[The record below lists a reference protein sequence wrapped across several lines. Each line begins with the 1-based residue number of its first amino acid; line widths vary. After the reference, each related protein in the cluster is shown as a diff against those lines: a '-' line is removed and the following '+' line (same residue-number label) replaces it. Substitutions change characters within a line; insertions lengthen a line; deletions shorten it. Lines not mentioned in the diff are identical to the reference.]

1 MCERYSRT
9 TREEELARQYNIPVP
24 PELDLPIS
32 YYIAP
37 SQNVLVIR
45 FNPKSAQRSLDVLRL
60 GLIPYWAKDPK
71 IGYRTIN
78 ARLEPVDT
86 TPSFREAFKKR
97 RCLIRLTATM
107 DKSQPFGLT
116 DVAIQSK

>member
-1 MCERYSRT
+1 LLGSTTSPSRRNSTCRSAT
-9 TREEELARQYNIPVP
+9 TSLRC
-24 PELDLPIS
+24 
-32 YYIAP
+32 
-37 SQNVLVIR
+37 QNVLVIR

-60 GLIPYWAKDPK
+60 GLIPDWAKDPK

-78 ARLEPVDT
+78 ARLEPVHT

-107 DKSQPFGLT
+107 DKSQPFALT